1 MARALVSTIIDQL
14 GSLIASEFKDRL
26 GSLFASEV
34 TSIVNVEEEVE
45 KLKLKFQAIQAKLD
59 DAEER
64 QVKEKAVKLWLERL
78 NDVSYEMGDVLDE
91 WNTAKI
97 KADIEKKEEA
107 ETSTAKRRKVL
118 SLPSLNSSVSTV
130 FQRRDIA
137 LKIKEVMLK
146 LDEIDREGDMYQFV
160 LTSGN
165 EEVVRPPTD
174 SHVDVSNILGRDKV
188 KGDLVSILLGRGS
201 EEERSPHVISLV
213 GMGGVGKT
221 TLAQLAYNDSELN
234 SAHFEKKG
242 WVCVSDPFNKFM
254 VAKAIIQAFEGDDS
268 NITQWPSLMDKMC
281 ELIWGRKLFLVF
293 DDVWTEDSMLWEPFK
308 LALQNAAQGSRIL
321 VTTRKNRV
329 ADIMG
334 SAARINL
341 GQLSDDD
348 CWMIFST
355 IAFSDRDSMQ
365 CKELEDIGRKISNK
379 CKGLPLAARTLGS
392 LMCFKSRK
400 EQWEMVFYSRLW
412 ELQDVE
418 RGLFGPL
425 LMSYYD
431 LPSPLRRCFSYCAVF
446 PKDYFF
452 SKEDL
457 ISMWMA
463 QGYIKSNANM
473 ERIVARDYLEIL
485 LIRSLF
491 QDFRDYGYKEN
502 IMRFKMHDIVHDLA
516 QFMAKN
522 ECITINGYEES
533 RPNLQ
538 NARHLYL
545 EIPQNAQIPE
555 SIYSTKNLRTLI
567 FVGLRAHN
575 LSKLFQHFKR
585 LRTLTLSYQRGTKAM
600 KLPDAIGNLLHLRYL
615 KICYYS
621 GGDILPETICNLCN
635 LQILNIAITF
645 ENALRKLPQ
654 GMSKLI
660 NLKHLILNEDDVW
673 SLRFK
678 FPREIGRLS
687 SLRKL
692 SYFCVGGRDDSQRCE
707 LGELKYLNHLQGTLK
722 IYGLGNVVDV
732 CEAENAEL
740 KKKIGLCDLYLR
752 FSEENVENHGGRMET
767 DVSVLNALE
776 PPPGLE
782 NLEIDR
788 YQGTTMFPN
797 WMMSLAKLKSLTLS
811 SGLNLERLPPLGKL
825 QFLEYLL
832 IGKIYT
838 HECYLIS
845 ASDFPFKKVGVEFLG
860 IESENKKDGIIK
872 IFPNLKTL
880 HFYYL
885 HKWEEWIGIEG
896 QEEEDCIIIMPCLQK
911 LEIYDCP
918 KLKSLPDFLFKT
930 SLQEFEVHSSPIL
943 SKRYQIG
950 TGEDY
955 AKISHIPNIM
965 IDFIEVQRDSQEM
978 MKEES
983 DEEEFDEEESDEEF
997 DQEEEFEDEEEGQ

>member
-1 MARALVSTIIDQL
+1 MAWALVSTIVDQL
-14 GSLIASEFKDRL
+14 GSLIASEFKDRF
-26 GSLFASEV
+26 GSLLASEV
-34 TSIVNVEEEVE
+34 ASIVNVKEEVK
-45 KLKLKFQAIQAKLD
+45 KLERKFHEIQAKLN

-64 QVKEKAVKLWLERL
+64 QVKEEAVRLWLKKL

-97 KADIEKKEEA
+97 KADIEKEEEA
-107 ETSTAKRRKVL
+107 EASTAKRRKVL
-118 SLPSLNSSVSTV
+118 SLVSTF

-137 LKIKEVMLK
+137 LKIKEITEK
-146 LDEIDREGDMYQFV
+146 LDEIDGEGDMYRFV
-160 LTSGN
+160 LTRGN
-165 EEVVRPPTD
+165 EEVMRPLTD
-174 SHVDVSNILGRDKV
+174 SHVDVSSILGRDEV
-188 KGDLVSILLGRGS
+188 KGDLVNSLLGKGN
-201 EEERSPHVISLV
+201 EEERSPHVISLA

-221 TLAQLAYNDSELN
+221 TLAQLAYNDSELS

-242 WVCVSDPFNKFM
+242 WVCVSDRFNKFM
-254 VAKAIIQAFEGDDS
+254 VAKAIIKICGGGDS
-268 NITQWPSLMDKMC
+268 NSTTDWPSLMDEMC
-281 ELIWGRKLFLVF
+281 EWVRGRKLFLVL
-293 DDVWTEDSMLWEPFK
+293 DDVWTEDSTLWEPFR

-321 VTTRKNRV
+321 VTTRNNRV
-329 ADIMG
+329 AQVMG
-334 SAARINL
+334 SAKMINL
-341 GQLSDDD
+341 EELSDDD
-348 CWMIFST
+348 CWSIFST
-355 IAFSDRDSMQ
+355 IAFSDRDSEQ
-365 CKELEDIGRKISNK
+365 CKDLEEIGRKISDK

-392 LMCFKSRK
+392 LMRFKSRK
-400 EQWEMVFYSRLW
+400 EQWEKVFCSRLW
-412 ELQDVE
+412 EFEDVE
-418 RGLFGPL
+418 RGLFAPL
-425 LMSYYD
+425 LLSYYD
-431 LPSPLRRCFSYCAVF
+431 LPLPLRRCFLYCALF
-446 PKDYFF
+446 PKDYDF
-452 SKEDL
+452 SDEDL
-457 ISMWMA
+457 VSMWMA